1 MFLVLVSG
9 PGSWGQ
15 VRDDLKVMG
24 CSAML
29 DKYDSYSVK
38 VKLPPPHVGVPGSE
52 AGGVCVSQEY
62 LVKEGN
68 LSRGALRMIGD
79 ILNENSLFY
88 MSMVEMLYIQSDIN
102 DKTE

>member
-1 MFLVLVSG
+1 M
-9 PGSWGQ
+9 
-15 VRDDLKVMG
+15 RDDLKVMG

-38 VKLPPPHVGVPGSE
+38 VNNQCIQFIEHTGHHFSVVGQRKHNSLASVIF
-52 AGGVCVSQEY
+52 QEY

-68 LSRGALRMIGD
+68 LSRSALRMIGD

-88 MSMVEMLYIQSDIN
+88 ASLTEM
-102 DKTE
+102 